1 MDRGAEIVDYTA
13 ILVLAC
19 IFIPLERLLPL
30 HGDQKILRRDWF
42 NDLLYVLFN
51 GFLVRGG
58 SMLVLGSIMAAYA
71 QLVPD
76 TSTQWLRD
84 WPLWLQV
91 IGVAVV
97 ADIGYYTGHRL
108 SHAVPFLWKFHAV
121 HHSIEEMDW
130 LATHRV
136 HPIDQ
141 IFTNALSLLPVY
153 FLGFSG
159 PAVVISLTIFQ
170 AHALL
175 LHSNVRIKFGPLKWL
190 IASPEYH
197 HWHHADQ
204 REAYDRNFAA
214 QLSLIDLIAG
224 TIFLPKHRPARYGV
238 SDPVP
243 RSYPQQLLFPFIA
256 IRKLWRDRRPSMEIP
271 LEQDV

>member
-1 MDRGAEIVDYTA
+1 
-13 ILVLAC
+13 
-19 IFIPLERLLPL
+19 
-30 HGDQKILRRDWF
+30 
-42 NDLLYVLFN
+42 
-51 GFLVRGG
+51 
-58 SMLVLGSIMAAYA
+58 
-71 QLVPD
+71 
-76 TSTQWLRD
+76 
-84 WPLWLQV
+84 
-91 IGVAVV
+91 
-97 ADIGYYTGHRL
+97 
-108 SHAVPFLWKFHAV
+108 
-121 HHSIEEMDW
+121 
-130 LATHRV
+130 
-136 HPIDQ
+136 
-141 IFTNALSLLPVY
+141 VY

-214 QLSLIDLIAG
+214 QLSLIDLVAG